1 MIKSLTVWIV
11 PVAVLQQCADHQDH
25 GGEEDEEEGD
35 DGHNPGPE
43 TEAGILEQIPPPLL
57 GPAQASVGEDVH
69 IVLLPLGGFLHLILA
84 AVVYFL
90 AARLHKQFT
99 DAPECQLFTEERCN
113 DETNDEWEMNNLVL
127 REILRL

>member
-1 MIKSLTVWIV
+1 MSDYDL
-11 PVAVLQQCADHQDH
+11 LQLPN
-25 GGEEDEEEGD
+25 
-35 DGHNPGPE
+35 GHWFR
-43 TEAGILEQIPPPLL
+43 LL
-57 GPAQASVGEDVH
+57 LNIIFFSYRVGENIH